1 MRLRYLF
8 IILALLVIVPTLLLL
23 FFSAGEGGALM
34 YIANVLAVVA
44 VLFLIFFYRRVLK
57 PLDTIADG
65 MDLLAAQD
73 FSSSLSPVGQAEA
86 DRIVLLFNR
95 LMARIKEERLTLLEQ
110 NGFLSLLIE
119 ESPMGV
125 ILLDF
130 DNRITLMNTSAKRFL
145 EVDDCTG
152 CELQQLPSLLMGD
165 IMQLGDGESR
175 TIRVN
180 GAAIYSCSR
189 LSFMSKGFRRPFIII
204 ESMTDEIFKA
214 EKSAYE
220 KVIRMIAHEVN
231 NSVAGMTSALSTVG
245 DVLSEMTPDTLENDV
260 ADILDVIK
268 VCEERGYNMS
278 RFITDFANVVK
289 IPVPVL
295 NRVNINEC
303 VVPCI
308 AFVKQMCRERNIEL
322 HTELVSGNVP
332 VDADVL
338 LFEQVMLN
346 IVKNS
351 VESIGFDGR
360 IVIETLPSPAR
371 IVVTDNGAG
380 ITAEDKEHIF
390 SPFFSTKTN
399 GQGLGL
405 MFVREILSRHHCA
418 FSLATASDG
427 LTRFTISFPEV

>member
-8 IILALLVIVPTLLLL
+8 IILALLVLAPTLLLL
-23 FFSAGEGGALM
+23 FFSAEEDGTLI

-44 VLFLIFFYRRVLK
+44 VLFLIFFYKRVLN

-152 CELQQLPSLLMGD
+152 CELQQLPSLLVGD

-220 KVIRMIAHEVN
+220 KVIRMIAHELN
-231 NSVAGMTSALSTVG
+231 NSGAGVVSALGSLD
-245 DVLSEMTPDTLENDV
+245 DVLSSTTAESLADDIQDVRTLV
-260 ADILDVIK
+260 K
-268 VCEERGYNMS
+268 VCEERGFKMS
-278 RFITDFANVVK
+278 RFIGDFANVVK
-289 IPVPVL
+289 IPSPRLRPIPL
-295 NRVNINEC
+295 NDC
-303 VVPCI
+303 VI
-308 AFVKQMCRERNIEL
+308 HSIYFMRNMCSERNITL
-322 HTELVSGNVP
+322 DTSLADKAPLVQ
-332 VDADVL
+332 ADIT

-346 IVKNS
+346 IIKNS
-351 VESIGFDGR
+351 IESIGENGK
-360 IVIETLPSPAR
+360 IVVETVASPAR
-371 IVVTDNGAG
+371 IVITDNGAG
-380 ITAEDKEHIF
+380 ITPEDRERLF
-390 SPFFSTKTN
+390 SPFFSTKAN

-405 MFVREILSRHHCA
+405 MFVREILSKHNCR
-418 FSLATASDG
+418 FSLLTGNDG
-427 LTRFTISFPEV
+427 LTRFEIVFP

>member
-8 IILALLVIVPTLLLL
+8 VILALLVLAPTLLLL
-23 FFSAGEGGALM
+23 FFSAEEDGTLI
-34 YIANVLAVVA
+34 YIASVLAVVA
-44 VLFLIFFYRRVLK
+44 VLFLIYFYRRVLN

-73 FSSSLSPVGQAEA
+73 FSSRLSPVGQAEA

-152 CELQQLPSLLMGD
+152 CELQQLPSLLVGD

-231 NSVAGMTSALSTVG
+231 NSVAGMVSALGSLD
-245 DVLSEMTPDTLENDV
+245 DVLSSTTAESLADDIQDVRTL
-260 ADILDVIK
+260 IK
-268 VCEERGYNMS
+268 VCEERGFKMS
-278 RFITDFANVVK
+278 RFIGDFANVVK
-289 IPVPVL
+289 IPSPRLRPIPL
-295 NRVNINEC
+295 NDC
-303 VVPCI
+303 VI
-308 AFVKQMCRERNIEL
+308 HSIYFMRNMCSERNITL
-322 HTELVSGNVP
+322 DTSLADKAPLVQ
-332 VDADVL
+332 ADIT

-346 IVKNS
+346 IIKNS
-351 VESIGFDGR
+351 IESIGENGK
-360 IVIETLPSPAR
+360 IVVETVASPAR
-371 IVVTDNGAG
+371 IVITDNGAG
-380 ITAEDKEHIF
+380 ITPEDRERLF
-390 SPFFSTKTN
+390 SPFFSTKAN

-405 MFVREILSRHHCA
+405 MFVREILSKHNCR
-418 FSLATASDG
+418 FSLLTGNDG
-427 LTRFTISFPEV
+427 LTRFEIVFP

>member
-8 IILALLVIVPTLLLL
+8 VILALLVLAPTLLLL
-23 FFSAGEGGALM
+23 FFSAEEGGTLV
-34 YIANVLAVVA
+34 YIAYVLTVVA

-73 FSSSLSPVGQAEA
+73 FSSRLSPVGQAEA

-130 DNRITLMNTSAKRFL
+130 DNRITLMNTSARRFL

-152 CELQQLPSLLMGD
+152 CELQQLPSPLVGD
-165 IMQLGDGESR
+165 IMLLGDGESR

-231 NSVAGMTSALSTVG
+231 NSVAGVVSALGSLD
-245 DVLSEMTPDTLENDV
+245 DVLSSTTAESLADDIQDVRTL
-260 ADILDVIK
+260 IK
-268 VCEERGYNMS
+268 VCEERSFKMS
-278 RFITDFANVVK
+278 RFIGDFANVVK
-289 IPVPVL
+289 IPSPRLRPIPL
-295 NRVNINEC
+295 NDC
-303 VVPCI
+303 VI
-308 AFVKQMCRERNIEL
+308 HSIYFMRNMCSERNITLETSL
-322 HTELVSGNVP
+322 ADKAPLVQ
-332 VDADVL
+332 ADIT

-346 IVKNS
+346 IIKNS
-351 VESIGFDGR
+351 IESIGENGK
-360 IVIETLPSPAR
+360 IVVETAASPAR
-371 IVVTDNGAG
+371 IVITDNGAG
-380 ITAEDKEHIF
+380 ITPEDRERLF
-390 SPFFSTKTN
+390 SPFFSTKAN

-405 MFVREILSRHHCA
+405 MFVREILSKHNCR
-418 FSLATASDG
+418 FSLLTGNDG
-427 LTRFTISFPEV
+427 LTRFEIVFP

>member
-8 IILALLVIVPTLLLL
+8 VILALLVLAPTLLLL
-23 FFSAGEGGALM
+23 FFSAEEDGTLI
-34 YIANVLAVVA
+34 YIASVLAVVA

-152 CELQQLPSLLMGD
+152 CELQQLPSLLVGD

-231 NSVAGMTSALSTVG
+231 NSVAGMVSALGSLD
-245 DVLSEMTPDTLENDV
+245 DVLSSTTAESLADDIQDVRTL
-260 ADILDVIK
+260 IK
-268 VCEERGYNMS
+268 VCEERGFKMS
-278 RFITDFANVVK
+278 RFIGDFANVVK
-289 IPVPVL
+289 IPSPRLRSIPL
-295 NRVNINEC
+295 NDC
-303 VVPCI
+303 VI
-308 AFVKQMCRERNIEL
+308 HSIYFMRNMCSERNITL
-322 HTELVSGNVP
+322 DTSLADKAPLVQ
-332 VDADVL
+332 ADIT

-346 IVKNS
+346 IIKNS
-351 VESIGFDGR
+351 IESIGENGK
-360 IVIETLPSPAR
+360 IVVETVASPAR
-371 IVVTDNGAG
+371 IVITDNGAG
-380 ITAEDKEHIF
+380 ITPEDRERLF
-390 SPFFSTKTN
+390 SPFFSTKAN

-405 MFVREILSRHHCA
+405 MFVREILSKHNCR
-418 FSLATASDG
+418 FSLLTGNDG
-427 LTRFTISFPEV
+427 LTRFEIVFP

>member
-8 IILALLVIVPTLLLL
+8 VILALLVLAPTLLLL
-23 FFSAGEGGALM
+23 FFSAEEDGTLI

-44 VLFLIFFYRRVLK
+44 VLFLIFFYKRVLN

-73 FSSSLSPVGQAEA
+73 FSSHLSPVGQAEA

-119 ESPMGV
+119 ESPTGV

-152 CELQQLPSLLMGD
+152 CELQQLPSLLVGD

-231 NSVAGMTSALSTVG
+231 NSVAGVVSAMGSLD
-245 DVLSEMTPDTLENDV
+245 DVLSSTTAESLADDIQDVRTL
-260 ADILDVIK
+260 IK
-268 VCEERGYNMS
+268 VCEERGFKMS
-278 RFITDFANVVK
+278 RFIGDFANVVK
-289 IPVPVL
+289 IPSPRLRPIPL
-295 NRVNINEC
+295 NDC
-303 VVPCI
+303 VI
-308 AFVKQMCRERNIEL
+308 HSIYFMRNMCSERNITL
-322 HTELVSGNVP
+322 DTSLADKAPLVQ
-332 VDADVL
+332 ADIT

-346 IVKNS
+346 IIKNS
-351 VESIGFDGR
+351 IESIGENGK
-360 IVIETLPSPAR
+360 IVVETVASPAR
-371 IVVTDNGAG
+371 IVITDNGAG
-380 ITAEDKEHIF
+380 ITPEDRERLF
-390 SPFFSTKTN
+390 SPFFSTKAN

-405 MFVREILSRHHCA
+405 MFVREILSKHNCR
-418 FSLATASDG
+418 FSLLTGNDG
-427 LTRFTISFPEV
+427 LTRFEIVFP

>member
-8 IILALLVIVPTLLLL
+8 VILALLVLAPTLLLL
-23 FFSAGEGGALM
+23 FFSAEEDGTLI
-34 YIANVLAVVA
+34 YIASVLAVVA

-73 FSSSLSPVGQAEA
+73 FSSRLSPVGQAEA

-152 CELQQLPSLLMGD
+152 CELQQLPSLLVGD

-231 NSVAGMTSALSTVG
+231 NSVAGMVSALGSLD
-245 DVLSEMTPDTLENDV
+245 DVLSSTTAESLADDIQDVRTL
-260 ADILDVIK
+260 IK
-268 VCEERGYNMS
+268 VCEERGFKMS
-278 RFITDFANVVK
+278 RFIGDFANVVK
-289 IPVPVL
+289 IPSPRLRSIPL
-295 NRVNINEC
+295 NDCVIHSIN
-303 VVPCI
+303 
-308 AFVKQMCRERNIEL
+308 FMRNMCSERNITL
-322 HTELVSGNVP
+322 DTSLADKAPLVQ
-332 VDADVL
+332 ADIT

-346 IVKNS
+346 IIKNS
-351 VESIGFDGR
+351 IESIGENGK
-360 IVIETLPSPAR
+360 IVVETVASPAR
-371 IVVTDNGAG
+371 IVITDNGAG
-380 ITAEDKEHIF
+380 ITPEDRERLF
-390 SPFFSTKTN
+390 SPFFSTKAN

-405 MFVREILSRHHCA
+405 MFVREILSKHNCR
-418 FSLATASDG
+418 FSLLTGNDG
-427 LTRFTISFPEV
+427 LTRFEIVFP

>member
-8 IILALLVIVPTLLLL
+8 VILALLVLAPTLLLL
-23 FFSAGEGGALM
+23 FFSAEEDGTLI
-34 YIANVLAVVA
+34 YIASVLAVVA
-44 VLFLIFFYRRVLK
+44 VLFLIYFYKRVLN

-73 FSSSLSPVGQAEA
+73 FSSRLSPVGQAEA

-152 CELQQLPSLLMGD
+152 CELQQLPSLLVGD

-231 NSVAGMTSALSTVG
+231 NSVAGMVSALGSLD
-245 DVLSEMTPDTLENDV
+245 DVLSSTTAESLADDIQDVRTL
-260 ADILDVIK
+260 IK
-268 VCEERGYNMS
+268 VCEERGFKMS
-278 RFITDFANVVK
+278 RFIGDFANVVK
-289 IPVPVL
+289 IPSPRLRPIPL
-295 NRVNINEC
+295 NDC
-303 VVPCI
+303 VI
-308 AFVKQMCRERNIEL
+308 HSIYFMRNMCSERNITL
-322 HTELVSGNVP
+322 DTSLADKAPLVQ
-332 VDADVL
+332 ADIT
-338 LFEQVMLN
+338 LFEQIMLN
-346 IVKNS
+346 IIKNS
-351 VESIGFDGR
+351 IESIGENGK
-360 IVIETLPSPAR
+360 IVVETVASPAR
-371 IVVTDNGAG
+371 IVITDNGAG
-380 ITAEDKEHIF
+380 ITPEDRERLF
-390 SPFFSTKTN
+390 SPFFSTKAN

-405 MFVREILSRHHCA
+405 MFVREILSKHNCR
-418 FSLATASDG
+418 FSLLTGNDG
-427 LTRFTISFPEV
+427 LTRFEIVFP

>member
-8 IILALLVIVPTLLLL
+8 IILALLVLAPTLLLL
-23 FFSAGEGGALM
+23 FFSAEEDGTLI

-44 VLFLIFFYRRVLK
+44 VLFLIFFYKRVLN

-73 FSSSLSPVGQAEA
+73 FSSRLSPVGQAEA

-130 DNRITLMNTSAKRFL
+130 DNRITLMNTSARRFL

-152 CELQQLPSLLMGD
+152 CELQQLPSLLVGD

-231 NSVAGMTSALSTVG
+231 NSVAGVVSALGSLD
-245 DVLSEMTPDTLENDV
+245 DVLSSTTAESLADDIQDVRTL
-260 ADILDVIK
+260 IK
-268 VCEERGYNMS
+268 VCEERSFKMS
-278 RFITDFANVVK
+278 RFIGDFANVVK
-289 IPVPVL
+289 IPSPRLQPIPL
-295 NRVNINEC
+295 NDC
-303 VVPCI
+303 VI
-308 AFVKQMCRERNIEL
+308 HSIYFMRNMCSERNITL
-322 HTELVSGNVP
+322 DTSLADKAPLVQ
-332 VDADVL
+332 ADIT

-346 IVKNS
+346 IIKNS
-351 VESIGFDGR
+351 IESIGENGK
-360 IVIETLPSPAR
+360 IVVETVASPAR
-371 IVVTDNGAG
+371 IVITDNGAG
-380 ITAEDKEHIF
+380 ITPEDRERLF
-390 SPFFSTKTN
+390 SPFFSTKAN

-405 MFVREILSRHHCA
+405 MFVREILSKHNCR
-418 FSLATASDG
+418 FSLLTGNDG
-427 LTRFTISFPEV
+427 LTRFEIVFP

>member
-8 IILALLVIVPTLLLL
+8 VILALLVIVPTLLLL

-44 VLFLIFFYRRVLK
+44 VLFLIYFYKRVLN

-73 FSSSLSPVGQAEA
+73 FSSRLSPVGQAEA

-231 NSVAGMTSALSTVG
+231 NSVAGVVSALGSLD
-245 DVLSEMTPDTLENDV
+245 DVLSSTTAESLADDIQDVRTL
-260 ADILDVIK
+260 IK
-268 VCEERGYNMS
+268 VCEERGFKMS
-278 RFITDFANVVK
+278 RFIGDFANVVK
-289 IPVPVL
+289 IPSPRLRSIPL
-295 NRVNINEC
+295 NDC
-303 VVPCI
+303 VI
-308 AFVKQMCRERNIEL
+308 HSIYFMRNMCSERNITL
-322 HTELVSGNVP
+322 DTSLADKAPLVQ
-332 VDADVL
+332 ADIT

-346 IVKNS
+346 IIKNS
-351 VESIGFDGR
+351 IESIGENGK
-360 IVIETLPSPAR
+360 IVVETAASPAR
-371 IVVTDNGAG
+371 IVITDNGAG
-380 ITAEDKEHIF
+380 ITPEDRERLF
-390 SPFFSTKTN
+390 SPFFSTKAN

-405 MFVREILSRHHCA
+405 MFVREILSKHNCR
-418 FSLATASDG
+418 FSLLTGNDG
-427 LTRFTISFPEV
+427 LTRFEIVFP

>member
-8 IILALLVIVPTLLLL
+8 VILALLVLAPTLLLL
-23 FFSAGEGGALM
+23 FFSAEEDGTLI

-44 VLFLIFFYRRVLK
+44 VLFLIFFYMRVLN

-73 FSSSLSPVGQAEA
+73 FSSRLSPVGQAEA

-152 CELQQLPSLLMGD
+152 CELQQLPSLLVGD

-231 NSVAGMTSALSTVG
+231 NSVAGVVSALGSLD
-245 DVLSEMTPDTLENDV
+245 DVLSSTTAESLADDIQDVRTL
-260 ADILDVIK
+260 IK
-268 VCEERGYNMS
+268 VCEERGFKMS
-278 RFITDFANVVK
+278 RFIGDFANVVK
-289 IPVPVL
+289 IPSPRLRPIPL
-295 NRVNINEC
+295 NDC
-303 VVPCI
+303 VI
-308 AFVKQMCRERNIEL
+308 HSIYFMRNMCSERNITL
-322 HTELVSGNVP
+322 DTSLADKAPLVQ
-332 VDADVL
+332 ADIT

-346 IVKNS
+346 IIKNS
-351 VESIGFDGR
+351 IESIGENGK
-360 IVIETLPSPAR
+360 IVVETVASPAR
-371 IVVTDNGAG
+371 IVITDNGAG
-380 ITAEDKEHIF
+380 ITPEDRERLF
-390 SPFFSTKTN
+390 SPFFSTKAN

-405 MFVREILSRHHCA
+405 MFVREILLKHNCR
-418 FSLATASDG
+418 FSLLTGNDG
-427 LTRFTISFPEV
+427 LTRFEIVFP

>member
-8 IILALLVIVPTLLLL
+8 VILALLVLAPTLLLL
-23 FFSAGEGGALM
+23 FFSAEEDGTLI

-152 CELQQLPSLLMGD
+152 CELQQLPSLLVGD

-231 NSVAGMTSALSTVG
+231 NSVAGVVSALGSLD
-245 DVLSEMTPDTLENDV
+245 DVLSSTTAESLADDIQDVRTL
-260 ADILDVIK
+260 IK
-268 VCEERGYNMS
+268 VCEERGFKMS
-278 RFITDFANVVK
+278 RFIGDFANVVK
-289 IPVPVL
+289 IPSPRLRSIPL
-295 NRVNINEC
+295 NDC
-303 VVPCI
+303 VI
-308 AFVKQMCRERNIEL
+308 HSIYFMRNMCSERNITL
-322 HTELVSGNVP
+322 DTSLADKAPLVQ
-332 VDADVL
+332 ADIT

-346 IVKNS
+346 IIKNS
-351 VESIGFDGR
+351 IESIGENGK
-360 IVIETLPSPAR
+360 IVVETAASPAR
-371 IVVTDNGAG
+371 IVITDNGAG
-380 ITAEDKEHIF
+380 ITPEDRERLF
-390 SPFFSTKTN
+390 SPFFSTKAN

-405 MFVREILSRHHCA
+405 MFVREILSKHNCR
-418 FSLATASDG
+418 FSLLTGNDG
-427 LTRFTISFPEV
+427 LTRFEIVFP

>member
-8 IILALLVIVPTLLLL
+8 IILALLVLVPTLLLL
-23 FFSAGEGGALM
+23 FFSAEEGGTLV

-73 FSSSLSPVGQAEA
+73 FSSRLSPVGQTEA

-130 DNRITLMNTSAKRFL
+130 DNRITLMNTSARRFL

-152 CELQQLPSLLMGD
+152 SELQQLPSPLVGD
-165 IMQLGDGESR
+165 ILQLGDGESR

-231 NSVAGMTSALSTVG
+231 NSVAGVVSALGSLD
-245 DVLSEMTPDTLENDV
+245 DVLSSTTAESLADDIQDVRTL
-260 ADILDVIK
+260 IK
-268 VCEERGYNMS
+268 VCEERGFKMS
-278 RFITDFANVVK
+278 RFIGDFANVVK
-289 IPVPVL
+289 IPSPQLRPIPL
-295 NRVNINEC
+295 NDC
-303 VVPCI
+303 VI
-308 AFVKQMCRERNIEL
+308 HSIYFMRNMCSERNITLETSL
-322 HTELVSGNVP
+322 ADEAPLVQ
-332 VDADVL
+332 ADIT

-346 IVKNS
+346 IIKNS
-351 VESIGFDGR
+351 IESIGENGK
-360 IVIETLPSPAR
+360 IVVETAASPAR
-371 IVVTDNGAG
+371 IVITDNGAG
-380 ITAEDKEHIF
+380 ITPEDKERLF
-390 SPFFSTKTN
+390 SPFFSTKAN

-405 MFVREILSRHHCA
+405 MFVREILSKHNCR
-418 FSLATASDG
+418 FSLLTGNDG
-427 LTRFTISFPEV
+427 LTRFEIVFP

>member
-8 IILALLVIVPTLLLL
+8 IILALLVLAPTLLLL
-23 FFSAGEGGALM
+23 FFSAEEDGTLI

-44 VLFLIFFYRRVLK
+44 VLFLIFFYKRVLN

-73 FSSSLSPVGQAEA
+73 FSSRLSPVGQAEA

-152 CELQQLPSLLMGD
+152 CELQQLPSLLVGD

-231 NSVAGMTSALSTVG
+231 NSVAGVVSALGSLD
-245 DVLSEMTPDTLENDV
+245 DVLSSTTAESLADDIQDVRTL
-260 ADILDVIK
+260 IK
-268 VCEERGYNMS
+268 VCEERGFKMS
-278 RFITDFANVVK
+278 RFIGDFANVVK
-289 IPVPVL
+289 IPSPRLRPIPL
-295 NRVNINEC
+295 NDC
-303 VVPCI
+303 VI
-308 AFVKQMCRERNIEL
+308 HSIYFMRNMCSERNITL
-322 HTELVSGNVP
+322 DTSL
-332 VDADVL
+332 ADKAPFVQADIT

-346 IVKNS
+346 IIKNS
-351 VESIGFDGR
+351 IESIGENGK
-360 IVIETLPSPAR
+360 IVVETVASPAR
-371 IVVTDNGAG
+371 IVITDNGAG
-380 ITAEDKEHIF
+380 ITPEDRERLF
-390 SPFFSTKTN
+390 SPFFSTKAN

-405 MFVREILSRHHCA
+405 MFVREILSKHNCR
-418 FSLATASDG
+418 FSLLTGNDG
-427 LTRFTISFPEV
+427 LTRFEIVFP

>member
-23 FFSAGEGGALM
+23 FFSAGEGGVLM

-65 MDLLAAQD
+65 MDLLSAQD
-73 FSSSLSPVGQAEA
+73 FSSRLSPVGQMEA

-95 LMARIKEERLTLLEQ
+95 LMDRIKEERLTLLEQ

-130 DNRITLMNTSAKRFL
+130 DNRITLINTSARRFL
-145 EVDDCTG
+145 EVVDDCTG
-152 CELQQLPSLLMGD
+152 CGLHSLPSPLAGD
-165 IMQLGDGESR
+165 ILSLGDGERR

-189 LSFMSKGFRRPFIII
+189 LSFMSKGFRRPFIVI
-204 ESMTDEIFKA
+204 EAMTDEIFKA

-231 NSVAGMTSALSTVG
+231 NSVAGMVSALGSLD
-245 DVLSEMTPDTLENDV
+245 DVLSSTTAESIADDIQDVRTL
-260 ADILDVIK
+260 IK
-268 VCEERGYNMS
+268 VCEERGYKMS
-278 RFITDFANVVK
+278 RFIGDFANVVK
-289 IPVPVL
+289 IPSPQLRAIPL
-295 NRVNINEC
+295 NDC
-303 VVPCI
+303 VTQCI
-308 AFVKQMCRERNIEL
+308 YFMKNMCSNRNITLETSL
-322 HTELVSGNVP
+322 AAEAPHVQ
-332 VDADVL
+332 ADIT

-346 IVKNS
+346 IMKNS
-351 VESIGFDGR
+351 IESIGENGK
-360 IVIETLPSPAR
+360 IVVETVASPAR
-371 IVVTDNGAG
+371 IVITDNGAG
-380 ITAEDKEHIF
+380 ISPDDKERLF
-390 SPFFSTKTN
+390 SPFFSTKAN

-405 MFVREILSRHHCA
+405 MFVREILLKHNCR
-418 FSLATASDG
+418 FSLLTGNDG
-427 LTRFTISFPEV
+427 LTRFEIVFP

>member
-8 IILALLVIVPTLLLL
+8 VILALLVLAPTLLLL
-23 FFSAGEGGALM
+23 FFSAEEDGTLI
-34 YIANVLAVVA
+34 YIASVLAVVA
-44 VLFLIFFYRRVLK
+44 VLFLIYFYKRVLN

-73 FSSSLSPVGQAEA
+73 FSSRLSPVGQAEA

-152 CELQQLPSLLMGD
+152 CELQQLPSLLVGD

-231 NSVAGMTSALSTVG
+231 NSVAGMVSALGSLD
-245 DVLSEMTPDTLENDV
+245 DVLSSTTAESLADDIQDVRTL
-260 ADILDVIK
+260 IK
-268 VCEERGYNMS
+268 VCEERGFKMS
-278 RFITDFANVVK
+278 RFIGDFANVVK
-289 IPVPVL
+289 IPSPRLRSIPL
-295 NRVNINEC
+295 NDC
-303 VVPCI
+303 VI
-308 AFVKQMCRERNIEL
+308 HSIYFMRNMCSERNITL
-322 HTELVSGNVP
+322 DTSLADKAPLVQ
-332 VDADVL
+332 ADIT
-338 LFEQVMLN
+338 LFEQIMLN
-346 IVKNS
+346 IIKNS
-351 VESIGFDGR
+351 IESIGENGK
-360 IVIETLPSPAR
+360 IVVETAASPAR
-371 IVVTDNGAG
+371 IVITDNGAG
-380 ITAEDKEHIF
+380 ITPEDRERLF
-390 SPFFSTKTN
+390 SPFFSTKAN

-405 MFVREILSRHHCA
+405 MFVREILSKHNCR
-418 FSLATASDG
+418 FSLLTGNDG
-427 LTRFTISFPEV
+427 LTRFEIVFP

>member
-8 IILALLVIVPTLLLL
+8 IILALLVLAPTLLLI
-23 FFSAGEGGALM
+23 FFSAEEGGTLM

-73 FSSSLSPVGQAEA
+73 FSSRLSPVGQAEA
-86 DRIVLLFNR
+86 DRIVQLFNR

-130 DNRITLMNTSAKRFL
+130 DNRITLMNTSARRFL

-152 CELQQLPSLLMGD
+152 CELQQLPSPLVGD
-165 IMQLGDGESR
+165 ILQLGDGESR

-180 GAAIYSCSR
+180 GAAIYSCSC

-231 NSVAGMTSALSTVG
+231 NSVAGVVSALGSLD
-245 DVLSEMTPDTLENDV
+245 DVLSSTTAESLADDIQDVRTL
-260 ADILDVIK
+260 IK
-268 VCEERGYNMS
+268 VCEERGFKMS
-278 RFITDFANVVK
+278 RFIGDFANVVK
-289 IPVPVL
+289 IPSPQLRPIPL
-295 NRVNINEC
+295 NDC
-303 VVPCI
+303 VI
-308 AFVKQMCRERNIEL
+308 HSIYFMRNMCSERNITLETSL
-322 HTELVSGNVP
+322 ADEAPLVQ
-332 VDADVL
+332 ADIT
-338 LFEQVMLN
+338 LFEQVILN
-346 IVKNS
+346 IIKNS
-351 VESIGFDGR
+351 IESIGENGK
-360 IVIETLPSPAR
+360 IVVETAVSPAR
-371 IVVTDNGAG
+371 IVITDNGAG
-380 ITAEDKEHIF
+380 ITPEDKERLF
-390 SPFFSTKTN
+390 SPFFSTKAN

-405 MFVREILSRHHCA
+405 MFVREILSKHNCR
-418 FSLATASDG
+418 FSLLTGNDG
-427 LTRFTISFPEV
+427 LTRFEIVFP

>member
-1 MRLRYLF
+1 
-8 IILALLVIVPTLLLL
+8 
-23 FFSAGEGGALM
+23 M

-73 FSSSLSPVGQAEA
+73 FSSRLSPVGQTEA

-130 DNRITLMNTSAKRFL
+130 DNRITLMNTSARRFL

-152 CELQQLPSLLMGD
+152 SELQQLPSPLGGD
-165 IMQLGDGESR
+165 IMLLGDGESR

-180 GAAIYSCSR
+180 GAAIYNCSR

-231 NSVAGMTSALSTVG
+231 NSVAGVVSALGSLD
-245 DVLSEMTPDTLENDV
+245 DVLSSTTAESLDDDIQDVRTL
-260 ADILDVIK
+260 IK
-268 VCEERGYNMS
+268 VCEERGFKMS
-278 RFITDFANVVK
+278 RFIGDFANVVK
-289 IPVPVL
+289 IPSPRLLPIPL
-295 NRVNINEC
+295 NDC
-303 VVPCI
+303 VI
-308 AFVKQMCRERNIEL
+308 HSIYFMRNMCSERNITLETSL
-322 HTELVSGNVP
+322 ADEAPLVQ
-332 VDADVL
+332 ADIT

-346 IVKNS
+346 IIKNS
-351 VESIGFDGR
+351 IESIGENGK
-360 IVIETLPSPAR
+360 IVVETAASPAR
-371 IVVTDNGAG
+371 IVITDNGAG
-380 ITAEDKEHIF
+380 ITPEDKERLF
-390 SPFFSTKTN
+390 SPFFSTKAN

-405 MFVREILSRHHCA
+405 MFVREILSKHNCR
-418 FSLATASDG
+418 FSLLTGNDG
-427 LTRFTISFPEV
+427 LTRFEIVFP

>member
-44 VLFLIFFYRRVLK
+44 VLFLIYFYKRVLN

-73 FSSSLSPVGQAEA
+73 FSSRLSPVGQAEA

-152 CELQQLPSLLMGD
+152 CELQQLPSLLVGD

-220 KVIRMIAHEVN
+220 KVIRMSAHEVN
-231 NSVAGMTSALSTVG
+231 NSVAGMVSALGSLD
-245 DVLSEMTPDTLENDV
+245 DVLSSITAESLADDIQDVRTL
-260 ADILDVIK
+260 IK
-268 VCEERGYNMS
+268 VCEERGFKMS
-278 RFITDFANVVK
+278 RFIGDFANVVK
-289 IPVPVL
+289 IPSPRLRSIPL
-295 NRVNINEC
+295 NDC
-303 VVPCI
+303 VI
-308 AFVKQMCRERNIEL
+308 HSIYFMRNMCSERNITL
-322 HTELVSGNVP
+322 DTSLADKAPLVQ
-332 VDADVL
+332 ADIT

-346 IVKNS
+346 IIKNS
-351 VESIGFDGR
+351 IESIGENGK
-360 IVIETLPSPAR
+360 IVVETVASPAR
-371 IVVTDNGAG
+371 IVITDNGAG
-380 ITAEDKEHIF
+380 ITPEDRERLF
-390 SPFFSTKTN
+390 SPFFSTKAN

-405 MFVREILSRHHCA
+405 MFVREILSKHNCR
-418 FSLATASDG
+418 FSLLTGNDG
-427 LTRFTISFPEV
+427 LTRFEIVFP

>member
-8 IILALLVIVPTLLLL
+8 VILALLVLAPTLLLL
-23 FFSAGEGGALM
+23 FFSAEEDGTLI

-44 VLFLIFFYRRVLK
+44 VLFLIFFYKRVLN

-73 FSSSLSPVGQAEA
+73 FSSRLSPVGQAEA

-152 CELQQLPSLLMGD
+152 CELQQLPSLLVGD

-231 NSVAGMTSALSTVG
+231 NSVAGVVSALGSLD
-245 DVLSEMTPDTLENDV
+245 DVLSSTTAESLADDIQDVRTL
-260 ADILDVIK
+260 IK
-268 VCEERGYNMS
+268 VCEERGFKMS
-278 RFITDFANVVK
+278 RFIGDFANVVK
-289 IPVPVL
+289 IPSPRLRPIPL
-295 NRVNINEC
+295 NDC
-303 VVPCI
+303 VI
-308 AFVKQMCRERNIEL
+308 HSIYFMRNMCSERNITLETSL
-322 HTELVSGNVP
+322 ADKAPLVQ
-332 VDADVL
+332 ADIT

-346 IVKNS
+346 IIKNS
-351 VESIGFDGR
+351 IESIGENGK
-360 IVIETLPSPAR
+360 IVVETVASPAR
-371 IVVTDNGAG
+371 IVITDNGAG
-380 ITAEDKEHIF
+380 ITPEDRERLF
-390 SPFFSTKTN
+390 SPFFSTKAN

-405 MFVREILSRHHCA
+405 MFVREILSKHNCR
-418 FSLATASDG
+418 FSLLTGNDG
-427 LTRFTISFPEV
+427 LTRFEIVFP

>member
-1 MRLRYLF
+1 
-8 IILALLVIVPTLLLL
+8 
-23 FFSAGEGGALM
+23 M
-34 YIANVLAVVA
+34 YIAYVLAVVA

-73 FSSSLSPVGQAEA
+73 FSSRLSPVGQAEA

-130 DNRITLMNTSAKRFL
+130 DNRITLMNTSARRFL

-152 CELQQLPSLLMGD
+152 CELQQFPSPLVGD

-231 NSVAGMTSALSTVG
+231 NSVAGVVSALGSLD
-245 DVLSEMTPDTLENDV
+245 DVLSSTTAESLADDIQDVRTL
-260 ADILDVIK
+260 IK
-268 VCEERGYNMS
+268 VCEERGFKMS
-278 RFITDFANVVK
+278 RFIGDFANVVK
-289 IPVPVL
+289 IPSPRLWPIPL
-295 NRVNINEC
+295 NDC
-303 VVPCI
+303 VI
-308 AFVKQMCRERNIEL
+308 HSIYFMRNMCSERNITLETSL
-322 HTELVSGNVP
+322 ADKAPLVQ
-332 VDADVL
+332 ADIT

-346 IVKNS
+346 IIKNS
-351 VESIGFDGR
+351 IESIGENGK
-360 IVIETLPSPAR
+360 IVVETAASPAR
-371 IVVTDNGAG
+371 IVITDNGAG
-380 ITAEDKEHIF
+380 ITPEDRERLF
-390 SPFFSTKTN
+390 SPFFSTKAN

-405 MFVREILSRHHCA
+405 MFVREILSKHNCR
-418 FSLATASDG
+418 FSLLTGNDG
-427 LTRFTISFPEV
+427 LTRFEIVFP

>member
-44 VLFLIFFYRRVLK
+44 VLFLIYFYKRVLN

-73 FSSSLSPVGQAEA
+73 FSSRLSPVGQAEA

-231 NSVAGMTSALSTVG
+231 NSVAGMVSALGSLD
-245 DVLSEMTPDTLENDV
+245 DVLSSTTAESLADDIQDVRTL
-260 ADILDVIK
+260 IK
-268 VCEERGYNMS
+268 VCEERGFKMS
-278 RFITDFANVVK
+278 RFIGDFANVVK
-289 IPVPVL
+289 IPSPRLRSIPL
-295 NRVNINEC
+295 NDC
-303 VVPCI
+303 VI
-308 AFVKQMCRERNIEL
+308 HSIYFMRNMCSERNITL
-322 HTELVSGNVP
+322 DTSLADKAPLVQ
-332 VDADVL
+332 ADIT
-338 LFEQVMLN
+338 LFEQIMLN
-346 IVKNS
+346 IIKNS
-351 VESIGFDGR
+351 IESIGENGK
-360 IVIETLPSPAR
+360 IVVETAASPAR
-371 IVVTDNGAG
+371 IVITDNGAG
-380 ITAEDKEHIF
+380 ITPEDRERLF
-390 SPFFSTKTN
+390 SPFFSTKAN

-405 MFVREILSRHHCA
+405 MFVREILSKHNCR
-418 FSLATASDG
+418 FSLLTGNDG
-427 LTRFTISFPEV
+427 LTRFEIVFP

>member
-73 FSSSLSPVGQAEA
+73 FSSRLSPVGQAEA

-231 NSVAGMTSALSTVG
+231 NSVAGMVSALGSLD
-245 DVLSEMTPDTLENDV
+245 DVLSSTTAESLADDIQDVRTL
-260 ADILDVIK
+260 IK
-268 VCEERGYNMS
+268 VCEERGFKMS
-278 RFITDFANVVK
+278 RFIGDFANVVK
-289 IPVPVL
+289 IPSPRLRSIPL
-295 NRVNINEC
+295 NDC
-303 VVPCI
+303 VI
-308 AFVKQMCRERNIEL
+308 HSIYFMRNMCSERNITL
-322 HTELVSGNVP
+322 DTSLADKAPLVQ
-332 VDADVL
+332 ADIT

-346 IVKNS
+346 IIKNS
-351 VESIGFDGR
+351 IESIGENGK
-360 IVIETLPSPAR
+360 IVVETAASPAR
-371 IVVTDNGAG
+371 IVITDNGAG
-380 ITAEDKEHIF
+380 ITPEDRERLF
-390 SPFFSTKTN
+390 SPFFSTKAN

-405 MFVREILSRHHCA
+405 MFVREILSKHNCR
-418 FSLATASDG
+418 FSLLTGNDG
-427 LTRFTISFPEV
+427 LTRFEIVFP

>member
-8 IILALLVIVPTLLLL
+8 IILALLVLAPTLLLL
-23 FFSAGEGGALM
+23 FFSAEEDGTLI

-44 VLFLIFFYRRVLK
+44 VLFLIFFYKRVLN

-73 FSSSLSPVGQAEA
+73 FSSRLSPVGQAEA

-152 CELQQLPSLLMGD
+152 CELQQLPSLLVGD

-231 NSVAGMTSALSTVG
+231 NSVAGVVSALGSLD
-245 DVLSEMTPDTLENDV
+245 DVLSSTTAESLADDIQDVRTL
-260 ADILDVIK
+260 IK
-268 VCEERGYNMS
+268 VCEERGFKMS
-278 RFITDFANVVK
+278 RFIGDFANVVK
-289 IPVPVL
+289 IPSPRLQPIPL
-295 NRVNINEC
+295 NDC
-303 VVPCI
+303 VI
-308 AFVKQMCRERNIEL
+308 HSIYFMRNMCSERNITL
-322 HTELVSGNVP
+322 DTSLADKAPLVQ
-332 VDADVL
+332 ADIT

-346 IVKNS
+346 IIKNS
-351 VESIGFDGR
+351 IESIGENGK
-360 IVIETLPSPAR
+360 IVVETVASPAR
-371 IVVTDNGAG
+371 IVITDNGAG
-380 ITAEDKEHIF
+380 ITPEDRERLF
-390 SPFFSTKTN
+390 SPFFSTKAN

-405 MFVREILSRHHCA
+405 MFVREILSKHNCR
-418 FSLATASDG
+418 FSLLTGNDG
-427 LTRFTISFPEV
+427 LTRFEIVFP